1 MASSSSEIRTMRE
14 RWAVGNYLSGA
25 ETTRRRELVWGVV
38 REPPA
43 PFWSHQAVVMRT
55 AALLYE
61 HVTAG
66 ALGQVVAAP
75 VDVVL
80 DEARG
85 LVVQP
90 DVTYLPNE
98 RLHLVRNQVWGA
110 PDLVVEVESTG
121 TRRRDRV
128 WKRRWYAQY
137 GVCEYWLIDAA
148 AETVTVFRFGDATR
162 RTRRTF
168 RAPARV
174 QSGVLPGFDALVSSF
189 F

>member
-1 MASSSSEIRTMRE
+1 MRE
-14 RWAVGNYLSGA
+14 RWATGHYLSGA

-43 PFWSHQAVVMRT
+43 QFWPQQAVDMRT

-80 DEARG
+80 DEAAG

-90 DVTYLPNE
+90 DITYLSNE

-128 WKRRWYAQY
+128 WKRRWYSQS
-137 GVCEYWLIDAA
+137 GVREYWLIDAA
-148 AETVTVFRFGDATR
+148 AETITVFRFGDATR
-162 RTRRTF
+162 RTRR
-168 RAPARV
+168 RLSAPARV
-174 QSGVLPGFDALVSSF
+174 HSAVLPAFDAPVSSF